1 MMRAFADSSYWI
13 ALLNP
18 HDDLHQ
24 KALTLARR
32 FAEHQIVTTEMVL
45 VEILNG
51 FASSGEYMRGKAIQV
66 VDALR
71 SNRQVIVIPQTT
83 HQFENALLRYRRATD
98 KSWSITDC
106 ASFDIMEQSS
116 ISAAITHDRH
126 FEQAGFTALLR

>member
-1 MMRAFADSSYWI
+1 MMQVFADSSYWI

-18 HDDLHQ
+18 HDGLHQ
-24 KALTLARR
+24 KALTLSRR
-32 FAEHQIVTTEMVL
+32 FVGHQIVTTEMVL

-51 FASSGEYMRGKAIQV
+51 FANSGEYLRKKAIQI

-71 SNRQVIVIPQTT
+71 TNRQVTIIPQTT
-83 HQFENALLRYRRATD
+83 RQFENALQRYRRAGD

-106 ASFDIMEQSS
+106 ASFDAMEQSS
-116 ISAAITHDRH
+116 VSAAITHDRH

>member
-1 MMRAFADSSYWI
+1 MMRVFADSSYWI

-18 HDDLHQ
+18 HDGLHA
-24 KALTLARR
+24 KALTLSRR
-32 FAEHQIVTTEMVL
+32 FVGHQIVTTEMVM
-45 VEILNG
+45 VEILNA
-51 FASSGEYMRGKAIQV
+51 FASSGKYLREKAIQI

-71 SNRQVIVIPQTT
+71 TNGQVIIIPQTA
-83 HQFENALLRYRRATD
+83 HQFENALHRYRKAGD

-106 ASFDIMEQSS
+106 ASFDIMERSS